1 MEESPAEAPVE
12 TPPASTGEMPVAEMP
27 VAETPAPEPAKRGRG
42 RPPGAKNKPK
52 IVVKPV
58 EVPAEETVPAKITPT
73 LAASSAEVPAAP
85 APKKAR
91 TVRVEEPKETIDPDV
106 LHRYVMQYAFAH
118 ANRQAAEA
126 RNQKAN
132 RYDALVARM
141 VR

>member
-1 MEESPAEAPVE
+1 MEETPAEAPVE
-12 TPPASTGEMPVAEMP
+12 EVPASTGEMP

-58 EVPAEETVPAKITPT
+58 EVPAEPVQEG
-73 LAASSAEVPAAP
+73 SAP
-85 APKKAR
+85 APAPKEKKAR
-91 TVRVEEPKETIDPDV
+91 TVRVEEPPKETIDPDV

-118 ANRQAAEA
+118 ANRQAVEA

>member
-1 MEESPAEAPVE
+1 MEESPGEAPVE
-12 TPPASTGEMPVAEMP
+12 TPEVPASTGEMPVAE
-27 VAETPAPEPAKRGRG
+27 TPAPESSAKRGRG

-58 EVPAEETVPAKITPT
+58 EAPAEPAPTP
-73 LAASSAEVPAAP
+73 ASSSAEVSAPTP
-85 APKKAR
+85 APKEKKAR
-91 TVRVEEPKETIDPDV
+91 TVRVEEPKEDIDPNI

-118 ANRQAAEA
+118 ANRQAVEA

-132 RYDALVARM
+132 KYDALVARM

>member
-12 TPPASTGEMPVAEMP
+12 TPEVPASTGEIP

-52 IVVKPV
+52 IVVRPV
-58 EVPAEETVPAKITPT
+58 EVPAEPVPTP
-73 LAASSAEVPAAP
+73 AASSAEVPAAP
-85 APKKAR
+85 APKEKKAR

-106 LHRYVMQYAFAH
+106 LHRYMMHYALSH
-118 ANRQAAEA
+118 ANRQAVEA

>member
-1 MEESPAEAPVE
+1 MEESPGE
-12 TPPASTGEMPVAEMP
+12 TPVVPPEVSASTGEMP
-27 VAETPAPEPAKRGRG
+27 AETPAPEPAKRGRG
-42 RPPGAKNKPK
+42 CPPGAKNKPK

-58 EVPAEETVPAKITPT
+58 ETPAEPAPTP
-73 LAASSAEVPAAP
+73 ASSCAEVSAAP
-85 APKKAR
+85 APKEKKAR
-91 TVRVEEPKETIDPDV
+91 TVRVEEPKEDIDPNI

-118 ANRQAAEA
+118 ANRQAVEA